1 MSLFATIY
9 KVASNIR
16 KHVSSMLVQQFL
28 WCPIINSKI
37 DLASKYAYIKFYQI
51 LPNNVMILY

>member
-9 KVASNIR
+9 KVASNVR
-16 KHVSSMLVQQFL
+16 KCVSSVLVPQFL
-28 WCPIINSKI
+28 WCHIINSKI

-51 LPNNVMILY
+51 LPNT